1 MAIQG
6 EIWTSDLTIEIAHR
20 DDGVNLV
27 SPKGEMDVSNASE
40 LREGLAWPDVLSA
53 PKVQV
58 DLSQVSFLDS
68 TNIGVLVSACKRIR
82 AANGTFSMSCGEGKV
97 RQVLEVAG
105 LIDYFEV
112 EGAESPSGAAVWAGS
127 GE

>member
-6 EIWTSDLTIEIAHR
+6 EIWTSDRTFEIAHR
-20 DDGVNLV
+20 DDGVILV

-53 PKVQV
+53 PKVRV

-82 AANGTFSMSCGEGKV
+82 VANGTFSMSCGEGKV

-105 LIDYFEV
+105 LIDYFGMK
-112 EGAESPSGAAVWAGS
+112 GADIAFGCCHVGRIR
-127 GE
+127 

>member
-6 EIWTSDLTIEIAHR
+6 ETWTSDCTIEIAHR
-20 DDGVNLV
+20 DDGVILV

-40 LREGLAWPDVLSA
+40 LREGLARPDVLSA
-53 PKVQV
+53 QEVRV

-68 TNIGVLVSACKRIR
+68 CNIGVLVSACKRIR
-82 AANGTFSMSCGEGKV
+82 AASGTFSMRCGEGTV

-105 LIDYFEV
+105 LIDYFEMQ
-112 EGAESPSGAAVWAGS
+112 GADTLSDAATWTGS